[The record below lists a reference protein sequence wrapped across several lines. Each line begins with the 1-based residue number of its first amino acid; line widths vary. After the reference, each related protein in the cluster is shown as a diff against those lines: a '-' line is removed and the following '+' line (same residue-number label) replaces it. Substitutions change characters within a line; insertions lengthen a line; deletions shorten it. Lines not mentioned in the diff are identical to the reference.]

1 MRRPVKLTLRLV
13 AIVGAAVLIAAV
25 VSSSPGPA
33 SSPYTSSLSGLTF
46 GPVYAASTCGNT
58 GCNRLGHC
66 SRLRGYNCQYSGGE
80 CQQTP
85 C

>member
-33 SSPYTSSLSGLTF
+33 SSPYTSSLSGLMF
-46 GPVYAASTCGNT
+46 GPV
-58 GCNRLGHC
+58 
-66 SRLRGYNCQYSGGE
+66 
-80 CQQTP
+80 
-85 C
+85 